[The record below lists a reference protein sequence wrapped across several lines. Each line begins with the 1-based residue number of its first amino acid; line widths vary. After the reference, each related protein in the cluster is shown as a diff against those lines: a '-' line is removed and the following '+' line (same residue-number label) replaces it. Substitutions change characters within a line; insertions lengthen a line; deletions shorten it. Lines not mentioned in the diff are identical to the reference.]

1 MTELCGLLP
10 AQLSEQLQ
18 ISPRFRGD
26 QLFQW
31 IHQKLV
37 FDFSQMSNLPA
48 ALREGLSTEY
58 SGVLSSEVDGE
69 HEDDDGTVKLTIRL
83 HDGALIEAVLLAD
96 ESGRKTACL
105 SSQVGCGLGC
115 TFCKTATMGFIR
127 NLSAGEIVEQFLHL
141 KQRYGDIANIVFM
154 GMGEPLLNL
163 EEVSQAIDVLHH
175 PDGHNIGIRKIT
187 ISTSGILDGIYRLA
201 DEGPHV
207 RLAVSLISADQ
218 QLREQLMPIAGSTPL
233 KELQKALQHY
243 QQATGKR
250 ITLEYVLFRG
260 LNTRKQDLAALQSFI
275 RPLRVLVNLIP
286 WNPVEELPY
295 SEPQHS
301 EVAGFT
307 QMLEAA
313 GIKTSRRYRRGRGV
327 NGACGQLAVP
337 RNQQPKGCES
347 DQHPEQ

>member
-10 AQLSEQLQ
+10 AQLSEQLD

-37 FDFSQMSNLPA
+37 FDFSEMSNLPA
-48 ALREGLSTEY
+48 ALRERLTTEY
-58 SGVLSSEVDGE
+58 QAALSSQVEGVHADE
-69 HEDDDGTVKLTIRL
+69 DGTVKLTVRL
-83 HDGALIEAVLLAD
+83 HDGALIETVLLAD

-127 NLSAGEIVEQFLHL
+127 NLSAAEIVEQVLHL
-141 KQRYGDIANIVFM
+141 KQRYGEIANLVFM
-154 GMGEPLLNL
+154 GMGEPLLNFD
-163 EEVSQAIDVLHH
+163 EVAQAIAVLHL
-175 PDGHNIGIRKIT
+175 PDGHNIGKRKIT
-187 ISTSGILDGIYRLA
+187 ISTCGILDGIYRLA

-207 RLAVSLISADQ
+207 RLALSLISADQ
-218 QLREQLMPIAGSTPL
+218 QLREKLMPIAGSTPL
-233 KELQKALQHY
+233 IMLQKALQHY

-260 LNTRKQDLAALQSFI
+260 LNTRKQDIEALQSFI

-301 EVAGFT
+301 EIAGFT
-307 QMLEAA
+307 QMLEAT
-313 GIKTSRRYRRGRGV
+313 GIKTTRRYRRGRGV
-327 NGACGQLAVP
+327 NGACGQLAAP
-337 RNQQPKGCES
+337 L
-347 DQHPEQ
+347 DQ